1 MKKLNYLLALL
12 ILLMFTIGC
21 SAVDES
27 NTDETQITQIEKFVE
42 NGNNSNISQKNVDV
56 VEEETFT
63 LLNDKIS
70 LDYGNSIDPLDYL
83 ADEDKN
89 KDIRIDNP
97 VNINL
102 SGEYLILYTY
112 GNVTKE
118 LQVTVMEKPETEKR
132 EIQIIS
138 LTSPVNPGQNA
149 TIQIKGTPNKI
160 YSIIVYYKSGASK
173 SNDLYPKESDN
184 EGLVEWTWQVG
195 SRTSSGEWK
204 ITIES
209 EVDTITTYFKVN

>member
-1 MKKLNYLLALL
+1 MKKLNYLLTLL
-12 ILLMFTIGC
+12 ILLMFIIGC

-27 NTDETQITQIEKFVE
+27 KTDETQITQVEKFVE
-42 NGNNSNISQKNVDV
+42 NGNNSNSSQKNVDV
-56 VEEETFT
+56 VEEESFT

-70 LDYGNSIDPLDYL
+70 LEYGNNIDPLDYL
-83 ADEDKN
+83 ADEDKQ

-97 VNINL
+97 VNIDL
-102 SGEYLILYTY
+102 SGEYLIVYTY

-118 LQVTVMEKPETEKR
+118 LQVTVLEKPEAEKI

-138 LTSPVNPGQNA
+138 LTSPVNPGQDA
-149 TIQIKGTPNKI
+149 TIQIKGTPNTT
-160 YSIIVYYKSGASK
+160 YSINVYYKSGASK
-173 SNDLYPKESDN
+173 SNDLYPKESDS

-195 SRTSSGEWK
+195 SRTSAGDWK

-209 EVDTITTYFKVN
+209 EVDSITTYFKVN